1 MMWVR
6 RFVALF
12 CLACATVRPSTA
24 RADGYDSAVARAA
37 AARDRALETG
47 SARDWREALELFGA
61 ALEFNPTMEAKFEY
75 AEAAIRLD
83 LDDEAF
89 AAYADALE
97 LGIAG
102 KARERAQTFVNEH
115 EHSLGRLALAGPAG
129 TRIYLDERKRGTL
142 PLARAIPVVP
152 GIHKLHADATSFRPF
167 ERELTVTADQTTTL
181 ELELE
186 PASAPALAPHP
197 LPPNAPLP
205 AKDAGGPSGGNW
217 ATPVLIA
224 GSALLAGG
232 VVIIVATTA
241 NIAKKH
247 DELEAACVVLED
259 NVCRA
264 TTAEDVSKA
273 QTIGNDIL
281 AAKGLRWAGVGAAVV
296 GLGAVGVSLFEIA
309 TRKDAKKVQ
318 QSARVEVSSAFTG
331 VRWRAEF

>member
-6 RFVALF
+6 RFVAVF
-12 CLACATVRPSTA
+12 CLALATACPSTA

-89 AAYADALE
+89 GAYADALE

-129 TRIYLDERKRGTL
+129 TRVYLDERKRGTL

-152 GIHKLHADATSFRPF
+152 GVHKLHADATTFRPF
-167 ERELTVTADQTTTL
+167 EREITVTADQTTTL
-181 ELELE
+181 TLELE
-186 PASAPALAPHP
+186 PASAPALAPHA
-197 LPPNAPLP
+197 LPPDAPRP
-205 AKDAGGPSGGNW
+205 VKDARASSGGNW

-224 GSALLAGG
+224 GGALLAGG
-232 VVIIVATTA
+232 VAIIVATTA

-247 DELEAACVVLED
+247 DELEATCVVLED

-281 AAKGLRWAGVGAAVV
+281 AAKGLRWAGVGATVI

-309 TRKDAKKVQ
+309 TRKDEKKGQ
-318 QSARVEVSSAFTG
+318 QSARVEVSTTFTG